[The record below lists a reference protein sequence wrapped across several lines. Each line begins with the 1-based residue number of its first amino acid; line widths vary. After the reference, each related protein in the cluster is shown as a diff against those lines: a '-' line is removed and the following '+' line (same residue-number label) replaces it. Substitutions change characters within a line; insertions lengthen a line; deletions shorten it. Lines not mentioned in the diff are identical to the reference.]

1 MNKKEL
7 HWESVISKCPHCGV
21 PLSIHHVS
29 TVSERH
35 LVGMLYQSLN
45 DHHGDCINHE
55 LPKSIDFEVETQSQ
69 IGSYGKMHSYKKMK
83 LIF

>member
-1 MNKKEL
+1 MDKKEL

-29 TVSERH
+29 TISERH

-45 DHHGDCINHE
+45 EHHEHCINHD
-55 LPKSIDFEVETQSQ
+55 LPKSIDFEVEVQSQ
-69 IGSYGKMHSYKKMK
+69 IGNYAKMHSYKKMK
-83 LIF
+83 LII